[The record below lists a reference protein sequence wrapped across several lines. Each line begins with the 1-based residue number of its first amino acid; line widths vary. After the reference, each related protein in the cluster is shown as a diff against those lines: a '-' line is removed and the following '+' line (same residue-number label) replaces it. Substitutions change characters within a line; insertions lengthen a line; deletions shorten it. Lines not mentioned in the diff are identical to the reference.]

1 MARTFIEE
9 RLYVREL
16 KLRKYAADHPEMV
29 TPARTYISNTTGG
42 SYIGTSMSATRAG
55 ADDHKRHSSLGLR
68 AQIEVR
74 TV

>member
-9 RLYVREL
+9 RLYVREA
-16 KLRKYAADHPEMV
+16 KLRKYAADHPELV

-42 SYIGTSMSATRAG
+42 AYTGASMSAARAG
-55 ADDHKRHSSLGLR
+55 ADDHLQHKSLGLL

>member
-9 RLYVREL
+9 RLYVREA
-16 KLRKYAADHPEMV
+16 KLRKYAADHPELV

-42 SYIGTSMSATRAG
+42 AYIGTSMSATRAG
-55 ADDHKRHSSLGLR
+55 ADDHLQIKSLGLGV
-68 AQIEVR
+68 QVKVR